1 MAVTLSLTSGHGPHP
16 AVEVITDDPVAR
28 WMVTALA
35 VFLRA
40 RPAWRG
46 GGGFVLRIGHPRAV
60 AESFVA
66 ATGIVSAERLES
78 DAAMV
83 WHPSGDRVLSQVGA
97 RLRQGGEAFRLGG
110 DEFALLLVDH
120 EAEGSGPP
128 RE

>member
-28 WMVTALA
+28 GMVTALA

-66 ATGIVSAERLES
+66 ATGIVSVERLES

-83 WHPSGDRVLSQVGA
+83 WHPSGDRGA
-97 RLRQGGEAFRLGG
+97 SLAMVEWYRDVREALTAHLRDLAHQ
-110 DEFALLLVDH
+110 
-120 EAEGSGPP
+120 PP
-128 RE
+128 ELPFPR